1 MINGIAPD
9 VRTHV
14 GPPSDGRRARAGFW
28 LAAAVYPLAVLGGTL
43 PIPLYAFRAPRMG
56 FGPFTTTPVFA
67 AYAVG
72 AVLAL
77 MLSVSLTDRAGRRPP
92 AAALLAAA
100 TSTVLSLVAHVGPP
114 SHHSRPAAQGGSA
127 LYVPPVRLPGHER
140 AHAGP
145 QGEPRRALNT
155 VNIRFDRNACTR
167 APLWS
172 CPPRSRAPPRPAHR
186 TSTPDI
192 DGGRP

>member
-28 LAAAVYPLAVLGGTL
+28 LVAAVYALVVLGGTL
-43 PIPLYAFRAPRMG
+43 PIPLYAFRAPRMV

-67 AYAVG
+67 AYAMG

-77 MLSVSLTDRAGRRPP
+77 MLSASLTDRAGRRPLP

-114 SHHSRPAAQGGSA
+114 STT
-127 LYVPPVRLPGHER
+127 PG
-140 AHAGP
+140 
-145 QGEPRRALNT
+145 PRR
-155 VNIRFDRNACTR
+155 R
-167 APLWS
+167 ADLLSTYFLFAYAGTSVPTLV
-172 CPPRSRAPPRPAHR
+172 PRASQEGH
-186 TSTPDI
+186 
-192 DGGRP
+192 